1 MAQASTSAFDRFN
14 DALRG
19 LDDQIQELRERI
31 AERRKTFRAE
41 FRKQTGRLEQTLRK
55 STLYRRAEQAG
66 KDLSE
71 TVDQSRE
78 QIYGVFG
85 IASKAEV
92 EKLHR
97 KLAHLTK
104 RLNDIAKDQAAEL

>member
-1 MAQASTSAFDRFN
+1 MAHASTSAFDRFN
-14 DALRG
+14 DALRN

-31 AERRKTFRAE
+31 DERRKSFRAE
-41 FRKQTGRLEQTLRK
+41 LRKQTHRIEQTVRK
-55 STLYRRAEQAG
+55 SALFQRAEQAS

-71 TVDQSRE
+71 QVEQGRE

-92 EKLHR
+92 EKLGR
-97 KLAHLTK
+97 KLAHINK